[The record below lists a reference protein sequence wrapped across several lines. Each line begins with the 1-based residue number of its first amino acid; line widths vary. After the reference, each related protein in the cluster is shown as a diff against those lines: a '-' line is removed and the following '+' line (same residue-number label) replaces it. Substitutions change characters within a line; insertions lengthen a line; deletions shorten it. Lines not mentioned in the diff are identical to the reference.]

1 MVEIVCGLVILLFAG
16 CAAMDVVFR
25 RIPNLL
31 VLAASAAFA
40 ALMIVSPPSG
50 QTLALHL
57 LAAALA
63 FTVGAACFAKGWIG
77 GGDVKLAAA
86 VLLWA
91 GPAMAPLVLVVTGAG
106 GWLFALIGLAV
117 RRLERSRAVPVP
129 RWLGALSVTRGV
141 PYGVGLSIGG
151 ILAVLHL
158 IKG

>member
-1 MVEIVCGLVILLFAG
+1 MVEIVYGLVILLFAG
-16 CAAMDVVFR
+16 CAAMDVAFR

-40 ALMIVSPPSG
+40 ALTIISPPSG
-50 QTLALHL
+50 QTLTLHL
-57 LAAALA
+57 LAAVLA
-63 FTVGAACFAKGWIG
+63 FIVGAACFARGWIG

-91 GPAMAPLVLVVTGAG
+91 GPAMAPVVLVVTGLG
-106 GWLFALIGLAV
+106 GWFFALVGLAV
-117 RRLERSRAVPVP
+117 RRLEQSHAVPVP